1 MRWGSFRLHAQPKPI
16 SPMDQAIETAT
27 KLQLCLQ
34 FLTEQLGHKLGQSD
48 LYRVFDNA
56 VEEYTVEDA
65 VKALEHAGY
74 SAEFGKAKV
83 LKIDPILLPVISFD
97 GDGNPFVVMGQDETG
112 GFVVVDAGA
121 GDTNPQVWNK
131 KDKRLKTAT
140 YILRINR
147 AKLAELGA
155 VSTKGHWFWSAF
167 TGLRGVY
174 IQVVIAALVANVLG
188 LTTSI
193 FTMVVYDRIL
203 PNEAIDSLVALAVG
217 VSFALIFDFLIK
229 SLRARFIDSAG
240 KRADERMGERL
251 FNQLLSLKM
260 RARKTSNG
268 HMASVMRDFEVV
280 REFFTSASLVALV
293 DLPFVL
299 LFVAVIYIIGGPLAL
314 VPAVAIPVVLICGIL
329 VQPFLRRMAQT
340 TSDDGQT
347 KQAILMETL
356 SGMETLKSTG
366 AEAVM
371 RARWKAAVKS
381 QSDSGGKSR
390 LLVQGTINLTVLVQQ
405 VAQIAIVFYGV
416 FLIRDG
422 LVSMGALIACVILTG
437 KTLAPLGQV
446 SQVLTRLHQASVAY
460 RQVNAMMAAD
470 VEREAGHRY
479 LSRPKIAGKIE
490 LKDVSFGYD
499 AELGEVLND
508 ISLTIEPGEKVAIMG
523 PVGSGKSTLARLI
536 LGLYEPDQGSVL
548 LDGLDSRAVD
558 PADRTRNIGAV
569 LQDCWLFSGTLQEN
583 IVAGRFGVTDD
594 EVHEKARIASVDQ
607 LAAAHPH
614 GYDMKLREN
623 GAGISGGQKQT
634 IALARALIG
643 DPSCLVVDEPTSGI
657 DVQSEAQIISNLQS
671 WLTKERTLVLI
682 THRTSLLRW
691 VDRVIVLKG
700 GTISFDGN
708 KDELL
713 KQARKAGA

>member
-1 MRWGSFRLHAQPKPI
+1 MHWVSLPLHDQLQKI
-16 SPMDQAIETAT
+16 SIMESNTSSN
-27 KLQLCLQ
+27 LQQCLQ
-34 FLTEQLGHKLGQSD
+34 FLTAHLGHKLGQSD
-48 LYRVFDNA
+48 LYRLFDGSTGDYG
-56 VEEYTVEDA
+56 VDDA

-74 SAEFGKAKV
+74 SAEFGKSKV
-83 LKIDPILLPVISFD
+83 LRIDPILLPVIAFD
-97 GDGNPFVVMGQDETG
+97 GNGMPFIVMRQDDAG
-112 GFVVVDAGA
+112 GFVVIDALVEY
-121 GDTNPQVWNK
+121 PQPQIWKRDNQ
-131 KDKRLKTAT
+131 RLKSAK

-147 AKLAELGA
+147 AKLNDAGEI
-155 VSTKGHWFWSAF
+155 STKGHWFWSAF
-167 TGLRGVY
+167 TGLKGVY
-174 IQVVIAALVANVLG
+174 VQVVIAALVANVLG

-203 PNEAIDSLVALAVG
+203 PNEAIDSLVALAIG

-240 KRADERMGERL
+240 KRADERMAERL

-260 RARKTSNG
+260 RARKVSNG

-299 LFVAVIYIIGGPLAL
+299 LFVAVVYVIGGPLAL
-314 VPAVAIPVVLICGIL
+314 VPAIAIPIVIVSGLI
-329 VQPFLRRMAQT
+329 VQPFMRRLAQN

-356 SGMETLKSTG
+356 AGMETLKSTG

-371 RARWKAAVKS
+371 RARWKVAVKS
-381 QSDSGGKSR
+381 QSESGGKGR
-390 LLVQGTINLTVLVQQ
+390 TLVQGTINLTVLVQQ

-460 RQVNAMMAAD
+460 RQVNKLMAAD
-470 VEREAGHRY
+470 VERKTGHRY
-479 LSRPKIAGKIE
+479 LARTKIAGKVE
-490 LKDVSFGYD
+490 LKNVTFGYD
-499 AELGEVLND
+499 TELGEVLNN
-508 ISLTIEPGEKVAIMG
+508 ISVKIEPGEKVAIMG

-536 LGLYEPDQGSVL
+536 LGLYDPDQGSVL
-548 LDGLDSRAVD
+548 LDDLDLRAVD
-558 PADRTRNIGAV
+558 PADRTRNMGAV

-583 IVAGRFGVTDD
+583 IVAGRFGVSDE
-594 EVHEKARIASVDQ
+594 EVHAKAKLVSVDK

-614 GYDMKLREN
+614 GYDMRIRE
-623 GAGISGGQKQT
+623 GGSGISGGQKQAV
-634 IALARALIG
+634 ALARALIG
-643 DPSCLVVDEPTSGI
+643 DPSCLVFDEPTSGI
-657 DVQSEAQIISNLQS
+657 DVQSEAQIISNLQD
-671 WLTKERTLVLI
+671 WLTYTRTLVLI

-691 VDRVIVLKG
+691 VDRVIVLKDG
-700 GTISFDGN
+700 EISFDGS
-708 KDELL
+708 KDEMMH
-713 KQARKAGA
+713 QARIGTI

>member
-1 MRWGSFRLHAQPKPI
+1 MPWASWPQHGLFNKN
-16 SPMDQAIETAT
+16 DQMTQSTAT
-27 KLQLCLQ
+27 RLQLCLQ
-34 FLTEQLGHKLGQSD
+34 FLTEHLGHKLGRSD
-48 LYRVFDNA
+48 LYRVFDGN
-56 VEEYTVEDA
+56 VEDYGVEDA
-65 VKALEHAGY
+65 VKALEHAGF
-74 SAEFGKAKV
+74 STEFGKSKL
-83 LKIDPILLPVISFD
+83 LKLDPILLPVISFTSD
-97 GDGNPFVVMGQDETG
+97 GTPFVVMGQDENG
-112 GFVVVDAGA
+112 GYIIVNVGEDDLARRIWPA
-121 GDTNPQVWNK
+121 TDP
-131 KDKRLKTAT
+131 RLKEAE

-147 AKLAELGA
+147 SAVTESGA
-155 VSTKGHWFWSAF
+155 SKVSGHWFWSSF
-167 TGLRGVY
+167 SGLRGVY
-174 IQVVIAALVANVLG
+174 LQVVIAALVANVLG

-203 PNEAIDSLVALAVG
+203 PNEAIDSLVALSIG
-217 VSFALIFDFLIK
+217 VSFALVFDFLIK

-240 KRADERMGERL
+240 KRADERMAERL
-251 FNQLLSLKM
+251 FNQLLALKM
-260 RARKTSNG
+260 RARSVSNG

-299 LFVAVIYIIGGPLAL
+299 LFVAVIYVIGGPLAL
-314 VPAVAIPVVLICGIL
+314 VPAIAIPIVLLSGL
-329 VQPFLRRMAQT
+329 VVQPFLRRLAQ
-340 TSDDGQT
+340 SASEDGQT

-356 SGMETLKSTG
+356 TGMETLKSTG

-371 RARWKAAVKS
+371 RARWKAAVKN
-381 QSDSGGKSR
+381 QSDSGGKGR

-422 LVSMGALIACVILTG
+422 VVSMGALIACVILTG

-460 RQVNAMMAAD
+460 RQVGKLMAAD

-490 LKDVSFGYD
+490 LKNVTFGYD
-499 AELGEVLND
+499 AELGEILKDV
-508 ISLTIEPGEKVAIMG
+508 SLTINPGEKVAIMG

-536 LGLYEPDQGSVL
+536 LGLYDPDEGSVL

-569 LQDCWLFSGTLQEN
+569 LQDCWLFSGTLHEN
-583 IVAGRFGVTDD
+583 IVAGRFGVTDE
-594 EVHEKARIASVDQ
+594 EVHAKAQLASVDR

-614 GYDMKLREN
+614 GYDLKLREN
-623 GAGISGGQKQT
+623 GGGISGGQKQS

-643 DPSCLVVDEPTSGI
+643 DPSCLVVDEPTSGM
-657 DVQSEAQIISNLQS
+657 DVQSEARIISNLQD
-671 WLTKERTLVLI
+671 WLTDERTLVLI

-691 VDRVIVLKG
+691 VDRVILLKDG
-700 GTISFDGN
+700 AVTFDGT
-708 KDELL
+708 KE
-713 KQARKAGA
+713 QMMQMARKGAA